1 MFKKN
6 NLLTFIVTLLGTTT
20 TSCFAGSYST
30 YISDLLTNAE
40 SLPIQLALA
49 LLLGVLLSLTPCIY
63 PMIPIT
69 VGMLQAQGSSSW
81 IKNALLSL
89 SYTCG
94 IATTFAILGLISA
107 FTGQLFGS
115 FMQSPFVLIPLII
128 FLLYLAGSMIG
139 LYEMYVPRFMQKQH
153 EAKRDGSL
161 LTAFTFGVA
170 SGTIASPCVSPG
182 LLLLLTIVSS
192 MQNLFTGFALLFA
205 FGVGISMPLL
215 LIGIF
220 SSSMSML
227 PRAGMW
233 MITIKKVIGVVLIF
247 ACAYLAQPFIALHW
261 SILIAMLFSM
271 ISTSTSYKLKKYR
284 MKSTNEWI
292 LVILVDAAIITAIY
306 TPIWYFAFYKP
317 AQQQTQL
324 ISWHNDYHE
333 AHALAKKQHK
343 PLLIDFGAPFC
354 SVCKAIDKK
363 FFANQ
368 DIADVVNKNL
378 VPVKIDISEKQN
390 KFLQEQFDIIGAPVI
405 NIVNAKNDKELQRWG
420 AELYD
425 LSVEEF
431 IEKLTK

>member
-1 MFKKN
+1 MLRKN
-6 NLLTFIVTLLGTTT
+6 NLLTFIVTLLCTTT

-40 SLPIQLALA
+40 SLPIQLTLA

-81 IKNALLSL
+81 IKNTLLSL

-192 MQNLFTGFALLFA
+192 MQNLFAGFALLFA

-220 SSSMSML
+220 SGSMSML
-227 PRAGMW
+227 PQAGMW
-233 MITIKKVIGVVLIF
+233 MVTTKKVIGIFLLF
-247 ACAYLAQPFIALHW
+247 ACCYLAQPFIALQW
-261 SILIAMLFSM
+261 STLIGTILCIALINTSNILKKNGTKNIKEIILITFFN
-271 ISTSTSYKLKKYR
+271 T
-284 MKSTNEWI
+284 
-292 LVILVDAAIITAIY
+292 IIVSIIY
-306 TPIWYFAFYKP
+306 VPIWYFVIYKP
-317 AQQQTQL
+317 AVQQTQL
-324 ISWHNDYHE
+324 INWHNDYHQ
-333 AHALAKKQHK
+333 AHALAKKQNK
-343 PLLIDFGAPFC
+343 PLLIDFGAPYC

-368 DIADVVNKNL
+368 DVADIINKNF
-378 VPVKIDISEKQN
+378 VPLKIDISEEKN
-390 KFLQEQFDIIGAPVI
+390 EFLQEQFNIIGAPVI
-405 NIVNAKNDKELQRWG
+405 NIVNIKKDKELQRWG

-425 LSVEEF
+425 LPVKEF